1 MVKKISIK
9 TKFGWI
15 SAFEKKGRIYRIR
28 FGKLHKQNNSKNLV
42 LFKKN
47 LFKYFN
53 KKSKTIKA
61 AYDIRGNKTQRK
73 VWKELRRIECGQTK
87 TYGEIA
93 KKFKLSPRH
102 IGKICSQNKIV
113 LAIPCHRVIRS
124 DSSLGGF
131 SSSGGTTLKKKILDF
146 EKNFLQKFS

>member
-1 MVKKISIK
+1 M
-9 TKFGWI
+9 
-15 SAFEKKGRIYRIR
+15 
-28 FGKLHKQNNSKNLV
+28 HKQNNSKNLV

-93 KKFKLSPRH
+93 KKFKISPRLV
-102 IGKICSQNKIV
+102 GRICGQNKLLLYV
-113 LAIPCHRVIRS
+113 PCHRVIKS
-124 DSSLGGF
+124 DGSLGGF
-131 SSSGGTTLKKKILDF
+131 SSTGGLKLKKKLLTYESF
-146 EKNFLQKFS
+146 QK

>member
-93 KKFKLSPRH
+93 KKFKISPRLV
-102 IGKICSQNKIV
+102 GRICGQNKLLLYV
-113 LAIPCHRVIRS
+113 PCHRVIKS
-124 DSSLGGF
+124 DGSLGGF
-131 SSSGGTTLKKKILDF
+131 SSTGGLKLKKKLLMYESF
-146 EKNFLQKFS
+146 QK